1 MSLYKSRFDY
11 MELKFLNLKNTIET
25 LKLEVGNRWSDIKT
39 SNTELMSIFSKIDDG
54 DDIISEEEIISLSDA
69 AQYIES
75 NSNNNDILEQN
86 EVKELQKFDFDFF
99 KNLTLNKILSDFLY
113 NEKTFGFEFSAN
125 KLLKYIDMLPE
136 EDLALMITT
145 PNSDEIIQN
154 IYNQEALSQ
163 EDKINICKKMLT
175 KVANYY
181 KEQGIDTNNLLQ
193 HLSNSKIISTPDL
206 LNIYFMDELK
216 DLVLVNKIKNIDK
229 LDESNINEIF
239 QPDEGSDATI
249 TFSRLEN
256 CESNITSEEKNNL
269 SRELIQKLVTYANSK
284 NIQTS
289 DIQRLITKELD
300 SNNSIDYNRLDALAT
315 KILQRLDNKNNVN
328 NILPNGKIDRD
339 FKQGTSGDCWLLA
352 SIKAIALKPEGLK
365 ILNDS
370 ITTDANGNVIVNLKG
385 VDQSYTFTQA
395 EILMNNQMSSGDLD
409 VRALEM
415 AIDKYLYENKNNSFE
430 ANDLNGN
437 LAKTAYK
444 ILLDKEG
451 EDLEITNEN
460 IDKFN
465 QPNFVATVYNS
476 SNSNKTIYALNNKQE
491 NVELI
496 DEHAY
501 SVVRS
506 DEKYVYIINP
516 HDTSE
521 ELKITRENF
530 INFFQYLE
538 CFEL

>member
-1 MSLYKSRFDY
+1 
-11 MELKFLNLKNTIET
+11 MELKISNLKNAIET
-25 LKLEVGNRWSDIKT
+25 IKIEVGNRWSDIKT
-39 SNTELMSIFSKIDDG
+39 SNTDLVSIFSKIDDG
-54 DDIISEEEIISLSDA
+54 DEIISEDEMVSLNKSIE
-69 AQYIES
+69 YIET
-75 NSNNNDILEQN
+75 NSNNNNILEQN
-86 EVKELQKFDFDFF
+86 ELKKLQETDFNFF
-99 KNLTLNKILSDFLY
+99 KGIAINEILSDFLN
-113 NEKTFGFEFSAN
+113 NEKSLGFEISSN
-125 KLLKYIDMLPE
+125 KLIKYIDMMSK
-136 EDLALMITT
+136 EDLALLINT
-145 PNSDEIIQN
+145 PQSDAIFQN
-154 IYNQEALSQ
+154 IYNREALSQ

-193 HLSNSKIISTPDL
+193 HLSNSKIISTPEL

-216 DLVLVNKIKNIDK
+216 DLILVNKIKNIDK
-229 LDESNINEIF
+229 LDESNVNEIF
-239 QPDEGSDATI
+239 QPDKGSEATI

-284 NIQTS
+284 NTQTS

-315 KILQRLDNKNNVN
+315 KILQRLDIKNNVK

-339 FKQGTSGDCWLLA
+339 FKQGASGDCWLLA

-370 ITTDANGNVIVNLKG
+370 ITTDTNGNVTVNLKG
-385 VDQSYTFTQA
+385 VEQSYTFTQA
-395 EILMNNQMSSGDLD
+395 EMLMNNQMSSGDLD

-465 QPNFVATVYNS
+465 QPNFVATVYNA
-476 SNSNKTIYALNNKQE
+476 SNLNKTIYALNNKQE

>member
-1 MSLYKSRFDY
+1 

-25 LKLEVGNRWSDIKT
+25 LKFEVGNRWSDIKT
-39 SNTELMSIFSKIDDG
+39 SNAELMSIFSKIDDG

-113 NEKTFGFEFSAN
+113 NKKTLGFEFSAN

-145 PNSDEIIQN
+145 PYSDEIIQN

-370 ITTDANGNVIVNLKG
+370 ITTDANGNVTVNLKG